1 MCFSHHLQMGFY
13 VSKSI
18 SQGTQMT
25 YLQSSN
31 VGHIIGKYK
40 VMFPNDV
47 YWFIPPSTIDIYPPV
62 IKRGVLENLEFD
74 DFSNL

>member
-1 MCFSHHLQMGFY
+1 MGFY

-47 YWFIPPSTIDIYPPV
+47 YWFIHPSTIDIYPPV

>member
-47 YWFIPPSTIDIYPPV
+47 YWFIPPSTIDIPSGNQTWRAGKSLV
-62 IKRGVLENLEFD
+62 R
-74 DFSNL
+74 